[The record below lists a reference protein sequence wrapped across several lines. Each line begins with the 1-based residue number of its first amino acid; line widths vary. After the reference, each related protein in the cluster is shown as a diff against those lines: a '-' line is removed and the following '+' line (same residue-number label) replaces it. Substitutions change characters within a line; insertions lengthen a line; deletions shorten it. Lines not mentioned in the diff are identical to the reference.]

1 MRWLRIVGLLALV
14 VSLLVVPQ
22 HHAQAAEERLWLA
35 EPMLLQNGRS
45 AARVDVAPID
55 ATHTWAVSGK
65 NILFF
70 NGTQWTIQHT
80 SSANFAQIEMLNA
93 NKGWA
98 LAQNDYVDPR
108 TTKFYEF
115 DGTRWNEKTAPD
127 VILFR
132 LYVASD
138 GSVFAVGWNG
148 IQGSNSRS
156 LLRYFDG
163 NAWQNITPFDRASY
177 HVESASDGATW
188 IWGNAFDGISMYDAP
203 KPFVYRYSA
212 GTLIST
218 AFPSAGTSGP
228 DIVNRNGLVSAVMI
242 STNDGWASLI
252 KTNNQRTFYRYQS
265 GTWIETSIP
274 AFNSLEN
281 AENMS
286 ISFIAGTQNDVLAQ
300 TFVGNYGEF
309 QYCDQHRLMRFHAG
323 TWTVISEPQARMAG
337 ALRDS
342 GDSTVGWISSVNC
355 PDQNI
360 PAKRWRYTNGT
371 FTQDT
376 AGSDIVPSEYHLV
389 SDDVQWAVGGGM
401 IMHYSTSTM
410 PTAPVAAK
418 AGARYFPETGHNI
431 SGLFRNFYETHGL
444 DFGEAGISAGESLA
458 LFGYPLTEEF
468 QELNPDTGEYL
479 TVQYFER
486 VRMEYHPTN
495 PDPYKV
501 LLGRLGAVRYV
512 QVYSYIQEGDPN
524 APVPAGCERFTA
536 TQHDLCPPFR
546 DYWNSVGSVQIF
558 GMPIANAA
566 NEVSYTDGA
575 TYLTLWTERERLEHH
590 TELAGTRY
598 EILLGLL
605 AKEDL
610 RMRGYLE

>member
-1 MRWLRIVGLLALV
+1 M
-14 VSLLVVPQ
+14 VSQ
-22 HHAQAAEERLWLA
+22 
-35 EPMLLQNGRS
+35 
-45 AARVDVAPID
+45 
-55 ATHTWAVSGK
+55 
-65 NILFF
+65 
-70 NGTQWTIQHT
+70 
-80 SSANFAQIEMLNA
+80 
-93 NKGWA
+93 
-98 LAQNDYVDPR
+98 
-108 TTKFYEF
+108 
-115 DGTRWNEKTAPD
+115 
-127 VILFR
+127 
-132 LYVASD
+132 
-138 GSVFAVGWNG
+138 
-148 IQGSNSRS
+148 
-156 LLRYFDG
+156 
-163 NAWQNITPFDRASY
+163 
-177 HVESASDGATW
+177 
-188 IWGNAFDGISMYDAP
+188 
-203 KPFVYRYSA
+203 
-212 GTLIST
+212 
-218 AFPSAGTSGP
+218 
-228 DIVNRNGLVSAVMI
+228 
-242 STNDGWASLI
+242 
-252 KTNNQRTFYRYQS
+252 
-265 GTWIETSIP
+265 
-274 AFNSLEN
+274 
-281 AENMS
+281 
-286 ISFIAGTQNDVLAQ
+286 TQNPLKGKLLKTSEGVIGWFSNDLC
-300 TFVGNYGEF
+300 NGES
-309 QYCDQHRLMRFHAG
+309 HP
-323 TWTVISEPQARMAG
+323 S
-337 ALRDS
+337 
-342 GDSTVGWISSVNC
+342 
-355 PDQNI
+355 
-360 PAKRWRYTNGT
+360 RWYFNNGT

-410 PTAPVAAK
+410 PTAPVAAQ